1 MLSSPDHSSK
11 GALDGWLIR
20 SVTTHTTCRPVPY
33 QADAKSDED
42 NKAIVRR
49 VVEMLDQREVDAA
62 AREHP
67 GLYHLDPLLG
77 RTDVP
82 EDQIAGRFHDRSP
95 PLSKLELDHLVS
107 GDGWHLEVDAAIA
120 LTVRQSLTLW
130 HAGDAADRS

>member
-1 MLSSPDHSSK
+1 MPCPK
-11 GALDGWLIR
+11 
-20 SVTTHTTCRPVPY
+20 
-33 QADAKSDED
+33 D
-42 NKAIVRR
+42 NKTIICR
-49 VVEMLDQREVDAA
+49 VLKMLDQREVDAA
-62 AREHP
+62 ARDHP
-67 GLYHLDPLLG
+67 DLYHLDILLG

-82 EDQIAGRFHDRSP
+82 EDQIAGRFHDRPP